1 MRSVLKPLKALF
13 CPLNNHLRDP
23 YRFSEPI
30 HLPVFA
36 RVCLLKF
43 CQVIFKSS
51 LIFTSSLPIVIRSA
65 RVQSLGLSRPLL
77 DMCTSWM
84 CTQLCTSMWFYR
96 ISGYIRG
103 FQNILWISHS
113 SFFPFKFL
121 GHTFIGCNCYHYLR
135 QLCCSTIATVL
146 KNAPRIGLSTKS
158 KLLVTSNI
166 EKPENQVFQEAV

>member
-13 CPLNNHLRDP
+13 CLLNNHLRDP

-36 RVCLLKF
+36 CVCLLKF

-51 LIFTSSLPIVIRSA
+51 LIFTSSLLIIIRSA
-65 RVQSLGLSRPLL
+65 RVQSLGLIRSLL
-77 DMCTSWM
+77 DTFTSCV
-84 CTQLCTSMWFYR
+84 CTQLCTSMWFYK

-103 FQNILWISHS
+103 FQNIPCISHS

-121 GHTFIGCNCYHYLR
+121 GHTFVGCNYYHYLR
-135 QLCCSTIATVL
+135 QLRCSTIATVL

-166 EKPENQVFQEAV
+166 EKPENQVFQVAV